1 MNKESL
7 INIIES
13 VRLILFVI
21 FVLIYAFITLSI
33 YKFIVMNLQMN
44 SIFRIILMTSLFSI
58 GTDRAFKR
66 AAKLTRKLLT

>member
-7 INIIES
+7 LNLIES

-33 YKFIVMNLQMN
+33 YKFIVVNLQMH
-44 SIFRIILMTSLFSI
+44 SIFRMILLASFFSI
-58 GTDRAFKR
+58 GTDKAFKR
-66 AAKLTRKLLT
+66 ATKLTKKLLA